1 MSRPM
6 GPGPGGPGPGG
17 RFHKAEKLKN
27 PKSTIKRLLA
37 YMSHK
42 VYALIIVFIL
52 CIISTIV
59 SVLATNYYGSIIDD
73 YIVDGEEYS
82 YDFRKRQV

>member
-42 VYALIIVFIL
+42 VYALIIVFI
-52 CIISTIV
+52 
-59 SVLATNYYGSIIDD
+59 
-73 YIVDGEEYS
+73 
-82 YDFRKRQV
+82 FK